1 MLNRA
6 SARGVTLIELM
17 IGLAIV
23 AMLIGM
29 GLPSLGA
36 WLANSRVRTTAESLQ
51 SGLAMARSEA
61 MRRNQNVEFLVT
73 NDTIDLGTVPTVVPA
88 ADGMHWLV
96 RFMDPAVATYSMVD
110 SRAGWEGAGR
120 AEGQAPA
127 VQVAASEPLIVF
139 RPMGGTSLGAMAT
152 FDVSNPSAGA
162 CHTTA
167 TPSPVRCLRVQVSV
181 SGLVRLCDPSVTD
194 AADTRGC

>member
-1 MLNRA
+1 
-6 SARGVTLIELM
+6 M